1 MHCHPAD
8 QHALLPRAL
17 PHGRFHP
24 SLGYGGSHQQE
35 NQTDRVRGKS
45 CPVRDSTLEFLC
57 WPRQDMREIPEQ
69 IEKALAA
76 PACGKGRSESSEHH
90 RVALTVWVCALYTAV
105 HTAVHPAHCH
115 IGCALLDKLDCV
127 LLYIR
132 CSALRTAQ
140 CCTNCTAP
148 CCTYHSAVQTAHS
161 MLLYVLHTVIQAACC
176 CAHLRAALQ
185 TELCSAV
192 RAAVVRGSSF
202 FDVPSPT
209 HIHSSHPGSVAPG
222 KRLLHL

>member
-1 MHCHPAD
+1 MAGFT
-8 QHALLPRAL
+8 LLWAMA
-17 PHGRFHP
+17 GAIN
-24 SLGYGGSHQQE
+24 GE

-45 CPVRDSTLEFLC
+45 CHVQDSPLESLC
-57 WPRQDMREIPEQ
+57 WPRQDMGEIPEQ
-69 IEKALAA
+69 MEKALAA

-105 HTAVHPAHCH
+105 HPARCH

-127 LLYIR
+127 LLYIL
-132 CSALRTAQ
+132 CSALRTAR
-140 CCTNCTAP
+140 CCTNCAAP

-185 TELCSAV
+185 TELCSAIG
-192 RAAVVRGSSF
+192 AALVRGSSF
-202 FDVPSPT
+202 FDIPSPT
-209 HIHSSHPGSVAPG
+209 HIHSSHPGLVAPG
-222 KRLLHL
+222 KRLPHL